1 MAFKPGDRRRRT
13 GPDPVIMAEIDV
25 PLPDEL
31 AELTEKQRKFCE
43 LYAGSPERPLSELS
57 LEAGYIYNAGARLI
71 RHPPIARYIKRLR
84 ADLAPKYEVTFENHV
99 RKLAE
104 IRDIALQNGAYAA
117 AVAAEKHR
125 GAVAGLYIDRKEIK
139 FGMVDQMSKDEVLK
153 EIQKLKDEFPALSA
167 VWETNTVIEH
177 QPLMV
182 TDNGDA
188 PREQVLSEIRE
199 GDKG

>member
-1 MAFKPGDRRRRT
+1 MAYNGKGQFRRK
-13 GPDPVIMAEIDV
+13 GPDPVLMAEIEV

-57 LEAGYIYNAGARLI
+57 TEAGYAYNAGARLI

-84 ADLAPKYEVTFENHV
+84 QDLAPKYEVTFENHV

-125 GAVAGLYIDRKEIK
+125 GAVAGLYVDRKEIK
-139 FGMVDQMSKDEVLK
+139 FGIVDQMSKDEVLK
-153 EIQKLKDEFPALSA
+153 EIEKLKEEYPALSA
-167 VWETNTVIEH
+167 VWDTNKVIEH
-177 QPLMV
+177 QPTVV
-182 TDNGDA
+182 TDNGDT
-188 PREQVLSEIRE
+188 PREQVLPEVRE
-199 GDKG
+199 GNEG